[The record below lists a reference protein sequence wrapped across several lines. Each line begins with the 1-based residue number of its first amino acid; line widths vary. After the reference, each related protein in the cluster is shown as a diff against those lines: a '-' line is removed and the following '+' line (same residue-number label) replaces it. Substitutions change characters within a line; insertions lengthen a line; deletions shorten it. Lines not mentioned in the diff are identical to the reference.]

1 MLMYC
6 KNKVFW
12 LLVNSN
18 GVIDYV
24 KLCVE
29 YVWIFYKVI
38 FCYKVYQVLLYV
50 SLMVG
55 VGGIEERGYFS
66 GIEVF

>member
-1 MLMYC
+1 MYC

-18 GVIDYV
+18 GVIDNV

-29 YVWIFYKVI
+29 YVWIFYKII
-38 FCYKVYQVLLYV
+38 FCYKVY
-50 SLMVG
+50 
-55 VGGIEERGYFS
+55 
-66 GIEVF
+66 